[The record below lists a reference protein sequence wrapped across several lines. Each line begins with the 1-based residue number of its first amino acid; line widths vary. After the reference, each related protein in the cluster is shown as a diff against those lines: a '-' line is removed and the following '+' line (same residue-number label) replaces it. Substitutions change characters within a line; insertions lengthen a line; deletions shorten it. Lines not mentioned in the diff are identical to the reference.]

1 MAFKEENMGST
12 VRNIRK
18 LTGLSLSTISKYLNG
33 GNVLP
38 ENKEAIEKAVDKLHY
53 EINGLAGD
61 LKTNK
66 TKIVG
71 VLIHD
76 LSNIFAG
83 TIISQIEDILRKHDY
98 GMIICDSR
106 GESGLEVEEVKFLL
120 GKRVDGII
128 TFPVSENADYLKPA
142 LERGIPVVLIDRIFA
157 QNNFDSVIVDNEG
170 AAKEATKKLIEYGHR
185 KIGIICGDDS
195 SFTAKGRL
203 RGYCV
208 ALNINGIKPNE
219 NYILRGELSVSYG
232 YKAMK
237 ELLTMED
244 RPTGVFLS
252 NYEITLG
259 AMIAIN
265 DSKLSFPEDIS
276 VIGFDNMMLAQVVK
290 PSLWMVS
297 QPLETIA
304 QRAAEIMLEHLNENS
319 TTDRKIEILKTKLI
333 KGNSIAILN
342 NGKNNMYKVLLVDD
356 EILIR
361 ERIAKRIP
369 WEELGF
375 RLVTTCENGKEAIEI
390 LKKEEIDLV
399 LTDICMPYIDGLEL
413 SKFIHEQKKNRKII
427 IISGYD
433 EFEYAKKAV
442 NYQVFSYI
450 LKPVTAAE
458 LIQTLK
464 EVRQEL
470 DSERV
475 NLQVQSI
482 YQDSYPVLKNQ
493 FLNRLAQGKLPE
505 EDIEEKLKEF
515 HIHFSDEAYCAAI
528 VYPEEKF
535 EENDSENLIAA
546 LKAEVDTDVL
556 PFDGPNGNIIIFV
569 KEVNSTL
576 VKKKMTKVCEIL
588 IEAAGHLL
596 RKEVFCLIG
605 TSVAKLSG
613 LYFSCQKAME
623 LYEYIYLEKESHIYE
638 WDIYQKAKNDV
649 DKMIY
654 ENNRE
659 QRILLAV
666 QSNLMED
673 VIREIRDVKEESKDK
688 WFTKNRI
695 ILLYQSLL
703 LAVMN
708 SFKQLDISEEELFEK
723 NQEVVFSLYQC
734 VNVSEMEE
742 KMLDF
747 FTLALKIMNR
757 NRVNYGE
764 RQAAMALE
772 YINRHYSDCDL
783 TLQIMCEKMA
793 ISVSYFS
800 SAFKDY
806 TGMTF
811 IEMLIKKRMEKA
823 MKMLEKTSMKI
834 YEIAE
839 KCGYYDANY
848 FSAIF
853 KKTVGKTP
861 REYLHSMK
869 RQEEIHE
876 KES

>member
-1 MAFKEENMGST
+1 MDSI
-12 VRNIRK
+12 VRDIRK
-18 LTGLSLSTISKYLNG
+18 LTGLSHSMISKYLNG
-33 GNVLP
+33 GNLLP
-38 ENKEAIEKAVDKLHY
+38 ENKEAIEKAIGKLHY
-53 EINGLAGD
+53 EVNGFIGD

-98 GMIICDSR
+98 GMIICDCR
-106 GESGLEVEEVKFLL
+106 GESRQEEEEVKFLL

-128 TFPVSENADYLKPA
+128 TFPISENADYLKPA

-157 QNNFDSVIVDNEG
+157 QNNFDSIIVDNEG

-203 RGYCV
+203 RGFCA

-219 NYILRGELSVSYG
+219 NYILRGEYSVRFG
-232 YKAMK
+232 YNAMK
-237 ELLTMED
+237 ELLAMED
-244 RPTGVFLS
+244 GPTGVFLS

-259 AMIAIN
+259 AVIAIN
-265 DSKLSFPEDIS
+265 ESELSFPEDIS
-276 VIGFDNMMLAQVVK
+276 IIGFDNMMLAQVVK
-290 PSLWMVS
+290 PKLWMVS
-297 QPLETIA
+297 QPMDTIA
-304 QRAAEIMLEHLNENS
+304 CKAAEIMLENLSENS
-319 TTDRKIEILKTKLI
+319 AADKKIEILKTKLI
-333 KGNSIAILN
+333 KGNSIATLN
-342 NGKNNMYKVLLVDD
+342 NDNNNRYKVLLVDD

-361 ERIAKRIP
+361 ERISKRIP
-369 WEELGF
+369 WEELGYH
-375 RLVTTCENGKEAIEI
+375 LVTACENGKEAIQV
-390 LKKEEIDLV
+390 LNKEEIDLV

-413 SKFIHEQKKNRKII
+413 SKYIYEQKKNTKII

-442 NYQVFSYI
+442 QYQVFSYI
-450 LKPVTAAE
+450 LKPITAAE

-464 EVRQEL
+464 EVRQKL

-482 YQDSYPVLKNQ
+482 YQVSYPVLRNQ
-493 FLNRLAQGKLPE
+493 FLNCLAQGKLT
-505 EDIEEKLKEF
+505 EDDIQEKLKEF
-515 HIHFSDEAYCAAI
+515 HIHFFGQVYCAAI
-528 VYPEEKF
+528 VYPEEKL
-535 EENDSENLIAA
+535 EENELENLISA
-546 LKAEVDTDVL
+546 LKVEVDTDIL
-556 PFDGPNGNIIIFV
+556 PFEGLDGNIIIFV
-569 KEVNSTL
+569 KENNSTL
-576 VKKKMTKVCEIL
+576 VKKKMTIVCEIL
-588 IEAAGHLL
+588 IEAADQLL
-596 RKEVFCLIG
+596 MKEVFCLIG
-605 TSVAKLSG
+605 TNVANLSG

-623 LYEYIYLEKESHIYE
+623 LYEYVYLERESHIYE
-638 WDIYQKAKNDV
+638 WDTYQKAKNDV
-649 DKMIY
+649 DKIIY
-654 ENNRE
+654 ENDRE

-673 VIREIRDVKEESKDK
+673 VKSEIRDVKEECKDK

-695 ILLYQSLL
+695 ILLYQSLI

-708 SFKQLDISEEELFEK
+708 SFKQLDISEEELFKK
-723 NQEVVFSLYQC
+723 NQEVVSGLYQC

-772 YINRHYSDCDL
+772 YIDRHYSDCDL
-783 TLQIMCEKMA
+783 TLQVMCGKLA

-800 SAFKDY
+800 AAFKDY

-811 IEMLIKKRMEKA
+811 IEVLTKKRIEIAME
-823 MKMLEKTSMKI
+823 MLEKTSMKI

-853 KKTVGKTP
+853 KKAVGKTP
-861 REYLHSMK
+861 REYLYSMK
-869 RQEEIHE
+869 KQEGTNE
-876 KES
+876 KEDSF